1 MTIEVEKPPSRW
13 PPMSYW
19 IRVTVTV
26 MSTAAVLL
34 AARSVLG
41 ILVLVVIALVLAI
54 GLEPAVRG
62 LGRLRL
68 GRRAATAVIF
78 LSLVLFLGLF
88 VALLVPHLVSQIRQ
102 FADAVPGY
110 VNRLDQRQDWLGRL
124 AQRYDAST
132 KIKDFIGQLPARVGQ
147 SFGTILGFAG
157 TLLGTAFQ
165 VLTVAILTIYFML
178 SGPRLRSTAAQLF
191 SPQHRLQAEQIIED
205 AIDKIG
211 GYVAGNLL
219 TSAVCGAMTIIAL
232 LIMGVPYAVPLG
244 MWAGFAD
251 LIPQFGSYLGAV
263 PAVLIGL
270 FQGPITGVIVLG
282 FFIAYQQFENY
293 LLAPKVMQNAI
304 DLSPAAVIISTLIG
318 GSLLG
323 FAGALLA
330 IPAAATIKLIITDVW
345 LKGRSRAD
353 DQAPAP
359 LTPSGQDADG

>member
-1 MTIEVEKPPSRW
+1 MSMDTQKSPPAW
-13 PPMSYW
+13 PSMSYW
-19 IRVTVTV
+19 VRVTVTV
-26 MSTAAVLL
+26 MSTAAVLF

-41 ILVLVVIALVLAI
+41 ILVLVVIALVIAT

-62 LGRLRL
+62 LARLRL

-78 LSLVLFLGLF
+78 LALLLFLGLF
-88 VALLVPHLVSQIRQ
+88 AALLVPHLVSQIRQ

-110 VNRLDQRQDWLGRL
+110 VNRLDKRQDWLGRL
-124 AQRYDAST
+124 AQRYDASIR
-132 KIKDFIGQLPARVGQ
+132 IKDFIGQLPARVGQ

-165 VLTVAILTIYFML
+165 VLTVIILTIYFML
-178 SGPRLRSTAAQLF
+178 AGPRLQSAAAQLF
-191 SPQHRLQAEQIIED
+191 SPKHRRQAEQIIEE
-205 AIDKIG
+205 AIGKIG
-211 GYVAGNLL
+211 GYVGGNLL
-219 TSAVCGAMTIIAL
+219 TSAVCGAMTIVAL
-232 LIMGVPYAVPLG
+232 LILGVPYAVPLG

-251 LIPQFGSYLGAV
+251 LIPQFGSYLGAI
-263 PAVLIGL
+263 PAVLIAL
-270 FQGPITGVIVLG
+270 FQGPVTGVIVLV

-330 IPAAATIKLIITDVW
+330 IPAAATIKLIITEVW
-345 LKGRSRAD
+345 LKGRSPVEGTAST
-353 DQAPAP
+353 P
-359 LTPSGQDADG
+359 LTTSGVDTDG